1 MKSSP
6 RSGHYRYDHPGPGRC
21 HPVITVSAGDRRRQD
36 SPLCDRHLPRH
47 VRAVNHR
54 LNGKARRLCLRASG
68 PRMLHRDPGRVHAPT
83 RALISR
89 QDTQAG
95 CQQTRIEPPR
105 RHGAERVGKKGRR
118 AATGALDGELKLNNP
133 PGWGNGESGDCLINR
148 CVAG

>member
-1 MKSSP
+1 MATPRSRCTRQCRIEVFP

-54 LNGKARRLCLRASG
+54 LNGKARRLCLRASE

-105 RHGAERVGKKGRR
+105 RHGAERVGKKEGSRR
-118 AATGALDGELKLNNP
+118 LGPSMG
-133 PGWGNGESGDCLINR
+133 S
-148 CVAG
+148 